1 LKNILIGSH
10 EQALAKRQEAEK
22 ILSNH
27 TLAISKYEQQISISN
42 EQISDSKTK
51 IAGA

>member
-10 EQALAKRQEAEK
+10 EQALGKRQEAEK

-27 TLAISKYEQQISISN
+27 TLAISKYEQQTVIAG
-42 EQISDSKTK
+42 EQISDSKTR